1 MTGTD
6 DRDERP
12 RRSWRE
18 IDRMRD
24 GSGHA
29 RAEPRPASPAARAR
43 AREATRQYVKKLDG
57 LFSDEKGG
65 AEGERLAAAVRDAH
79 GTPELAGACRAYRDA
94 LGLPQDPSLLSIFLD
109 ADDPELVRDA
119 LGGLEAL
126 RHTERLEPTRGLR
139 SQLRML
145 AQGSDDEA
153 AEAAEEL
160 LERL

>member
-1 MTGTD
+1 MNGSD

-24 GSGHA
+24 GSGHG
-29 RAEPRPASPAARAR
+29 RAEPRPTSPAARER

-57 LFSDEKGG
+57 LFADGTGG
-65 AEGERLAAAVRDAH
+65 AEGERLAAAVREAH
-79 GTPELAGACRAYRDA
+79 GTAELAGACRAYRNA
-94 LGLPQDPSLLSIFLD
+94 VGLPQDPSLLSIFLD
-109 ADDPELVRDA
+109 ADDAELVREA
-119 LGGLEAL
+119 LGGLEML
-126 RHTERLEPTRGLR
+126 RDAGRLELTRGLR